1 MENGSDYL
9 GIPLDAKQDLLL
21 GLHDATA
28 IELPDDWEG
37 ATPMQIM
44 KQLASSWRIDV
55 QQLINQGYIDCRH
68 MGQFH
73 LFVPLVLV
81 WPVAISIRDI
91 ILGGVE
97 VALC

>member
-1 MENGSDYL
+1 MLQLTDLVMENGADYL

-55 QQLINQGYIDCRH
+55 QQLIN
-68 MGQFH
+68 
-73 LFVPLVLV
+73 
-81 WPVAISIRDI
+81 
-91 ILGGVE
+91 
-97 VALC
+97 

>member
-1 MENGSDYL
+1 MENGADYL

-44 KQLASSWRIDV
+44 KQLASSWRIDLL
-55 QQLINQGYIDCRH
+55 QLIN
-68 MGQFH
+68 
-73 LFVPLVLV
+73 
-81 WPVAISIRDI
+81 
-91 ILGGVE
+91 
-97 VALC
+97 